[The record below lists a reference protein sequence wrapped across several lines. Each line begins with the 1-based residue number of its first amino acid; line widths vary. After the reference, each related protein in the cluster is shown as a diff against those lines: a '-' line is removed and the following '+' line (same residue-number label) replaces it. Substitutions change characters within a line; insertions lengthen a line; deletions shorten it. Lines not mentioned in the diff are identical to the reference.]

1 MPRNINTVGGG
12 SQTNSNGLKFEQST
26 LLDDVLREKG
36 YIIKDCYV
44 YFGEN
49 KPIGMSVHKKKFYS
63 EFLEKHNLDYRQ
75 FNSKR
80 WEPDDCYINFKNE
93 TAYIIEKKFQNSSG
107 SVDEKLAACQFKLL
121 EYTKLFSAIGYK
133 TVYIFVLNDW
143 FKRSEYRDVLAYI
156 NFTGCFYFFNEIPLN
171 FLGL

>member
-49 KPIGMSVHKKKFYS
+49 KPIGMSVHKKKLYS

-75 FNSKR
+75 FNSKG
-80 WEPDDCYINFKNE
+80 WEPDDCYISFKNK
-93 TAYIIEKKFQNSSG
+93 TAYIIEKKFQKSPG
-107 SVDEKLAACQFKLL
+107 SVDEKLATCHFKWL
-121 EYTKLFSAIGYK
+121 EYNKLFSVIGYK
-133 TVYIFVLNDW
+133 TTYIFVLE
-143 FKRSEYRDVLAYI
+143 FI
-156 NFTGCFYFFNEIPLN
+156 I
-171 FLGL
+171 

>member
-36 YIIKDCYV
+36 YIVKDCYV
-44 YFGEN
+44 YSVEN
-49 KPIGMSVHKKKFYS
+49 KPIGMSVHKKKLYS

-75 FNSKR
+75 FNSKG
-80 WEPDDCYINFKNE
+80 WEPDDYYISFKNK
-93 TAYIIEKKFQNSSG
+93 TAYIIEKKFQKSPG
-107 SVDEKLAACQFKLL
+107 SVDEKLATCHFKLL
-121 EYTKLFSAIGYK
+121 EYQKLFSALAYK
-133 TVYIFVLNDW
+133 TTYIFVLSDW
-143 FKRSEYRDVLAYI
+143 FKRPEYRDVLAYI
-156 NFTGCFYFFNEIPLN
+156 NLMGCFYFFNEIPLD